1 MGSEGCRYDPP
12 VAERGTR
19 RFSQAISEGD
29 GISVIVDVADADGAR
44 SAEAQGAEGIVVRRA
59 LGGIREATELPILWL
74 AEGQPNEAADAGAD
88 ACVVRAEDEHAAE
101 LYRQALGLGL
111 DCVIRVVDED
121 ELEDALDRVDPEI
134 FLLAADGESDEW
146 EHTFDLL
153 SNVPA
158 GKLAIA
164 AVHAPSREQVVELE
178 RAGVDAV
185 IVGARDVAE
194 LVGDAPPQV

>member
-1 MGSEGCRYDPP
+1 M
-12 VAERGTR
+12 AERGTR

-164 AVHAPSREQVVELE
+164 VVHAPSREQVVELE

>member
-1 MGSEGCRYDPP
+1 

-29 GISVIVDVADADGAR
+29 GISVIVDVVDADGAR
-44 SAEAQGAEGIVVRRA
+44 SAEAQGAEGIVLRA
-59 LGGIREATELPILWL
+59 PLGGIRDATELPILWL
-74 AEGQPNEAADAGAD
+74 AEGSPEEAANAGAD
-88 ACVVRAEDEHAAE
+88 ACVVSAEAEEAAE
-101 LYRQALGLGL
+101 LHRQALGLGL
-111 DCVIRVVDED
+111 DCVIRVQNE
-121 ELEDALDRVDPEI
+121 EQLEEALDRVDPDI
-134 FLLAADGESDEW
+134 FLLAAEGNDDEW
-146 EHTFDLL
+146 EQTFDLL

-158 GKLAIA
+158 GKLAVA
-164 AVHAPSREQVVELE
+164 AAHAPSREQVVELE

>member
-1 MGSEGCRYDPP
+1 M
-12 VAERGTR
+12 AERGTR

>member
-1 MGSEGCRYDPP
+1 

-164 AVHAPSREQVVELE
+164 VVHAPSREQVVELE

>member
-1 MGSEGCRYDPP
+1 

-19 RFSQAISEGD
+19 RFSQAIAEGD
-29 GISVIVDVADADGAR
+29 GISVIVDVRDVDGAR
-44 SAEAQGAEGIVVRRA
+44 AAEAQGAEGIAIRTA
-59 LGGIREATELPILWL
+59 LDGLRQATELPILWL
-74 AEGQPNEAADAGAD
+74 PDGLLVDAVNTGAD
-88 ACVVRAEDEHAAE
+88 ACVVRGEDEQAAE
-101 LYRQALGLGL
+101 LYSEALGLGL
-111 DCVIRVVDED
+111 DCVIRVASEE
-121 ELEDALDRVDPEI
+121 ELEDALDRLDPEI
-134 FLLAADGESDEW
+134 FMLDAEGENDEW

-158 GKLAIA
+158 GKLVVAS
-164 AVHAPSREQVVELE
+164 VHAPSREQVVELE